1 MNRTRK
7 QPYYYI
13 NDIGELK
20 TDVDNRSDRDKQRFK
35 IGNYFLDEGQAR
47 LKQKEFLANL
57 SKTQGIV
64 NKLKSHMI

>member
-7 QPYYYI
+7 KPYYYI

-20 TDVDNRSDRDKQRFK
+20 TDVDNGSERDKQRFK

-47 LKQKEFLANL
+47 DKQKQFFSILQ
-57 SKTQGIV
+57 SKRRLLDKV
-64 NKLKSHMI
+64 KSFII

>member
-20 TDVDNRSDRDKQRFK
+20 PDVDNGSERDKMRFK
-35 IGNYFLDEGQAR
+35 IGNYFLDEGLAR
-47 LKQKEFLANL
+47 QKQKAFLEML
-57 SKTQGIV
+57 SIKRRLLDKV
-64 NKLKSHMI
+64 KSFII